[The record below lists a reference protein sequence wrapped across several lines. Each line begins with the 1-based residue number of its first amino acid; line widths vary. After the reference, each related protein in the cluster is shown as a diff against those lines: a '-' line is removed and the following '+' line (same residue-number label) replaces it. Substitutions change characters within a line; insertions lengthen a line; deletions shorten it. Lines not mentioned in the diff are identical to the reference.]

1 MNSSNCFS
9 CVPSC
14 PPVCEDS
21 HKVSSPADQKLPLP
35 RSDEEMIKVLQNLKI
50 DEVNFYYPFLTPKIL
65 AATGKDEWEQG
76 RWLQPGISVYGVAVY
91 ILLLNDIPGLVDL
104 FFAFLATLQHTI
116 AIGMVQGYI
125 LFWLWKSLPATYEA
139 DLCSTNNLLFYVCI
153 IGVFIT
159 SLVPGLLVI
168 FDEFRIIQSGTV
180 SFDNYIYSGAAFKRL
195 DRSKVGVSLAY
206 CTVLYELLIW
216 AAVLLVGVSCTLS
229 AESLGDLVQA
239 AVAITFINELD
250 DMAVF
255 LYGPKAKIIEVTYVR
270 CSKPVLDPGI
280 SYALSCIC
288 TIPVMASV
296 SFGIIYGIHNS
307 YC

>member
-14 PPVCEDS
+14 PPVCEDR

-35 RSDEEMIKVLQNLKI
+35 RSDEEMVKVLENLEI

-65 AATGKDEWEQG
+65 ALTGKDEWEEG
-76 RWLQPGISVYGVAVY
+76 RWLQPGSSVYGLVVY
-91 ILLLNDIPGLVDL
+91 LLLDRSTPDFCS
-104 FFAFLATLQHTI
+104 FFLIFFNALQQTI

-125 LFWLWKSLPATYEA
+125 LYWLWQSLPATYEA
-139 DLCSTNNLLFYVCI
+139 DLCSTSNLLFYVCI
-153 IGVFIT
+153 IGVFVT

-168 FDEFRIIQSGTV
+168 SHELKIIKSGTHFFLADSV
-180 SFDNYIYSGAAFKRL
+180 SASFDKF
-195 DRSKVGVSLAY
+195 DRSKLGAALAY
-206 CTVLYELLIW
+206 LVVLYELLIW
-216 AAVLLVGVSCTLS
+216 AAVLLVGINYILS
-229 AESLGDLVQA
+229 AETLGDLVQA
-239 AVAITFINELD
+239 AVAITFISDLD

-255 LYGPKAKIIEVTYVR
+255 LYGPLAKLIETTYVR
-270 CSKPVLDPGI
+270 CDKPVLDLNA
-280 SYALSCIC
+280 SFTFSALF
-288 TIPVMASV
+288 TIPVIVSV